1 MTAASRCTYAFARG
15 KQEIRPPRWSSIA
28 HRSHRWCYSRIEGV
42 RVPVWMIVDDQHRY
56 SNISASHAQMVSSK
70 PHVRHPPY
78 GASSLDNCML
88 FTRIDIFRK
97 ACYPMTLPLLS
108 VDSHQGMMNSTAA
121 FNSFT
126 GVATICLSTSYG
138 IPILVSI
145 LRGRK
150 LVKNA
155 PFSLGKFGMVINIL
169 TIFWIVLAY
178 VNCSENHGS
187 LEEHTQD

>member
-1 MTAASRCTYAFARG
+1 MWVISTDILISQR
-15 KQEIRPPRWSSIA
+15 RWSQVSPTYDIPLMGLVL
-28 HRSHRWCYSRIEGV
+28 ST
-42 RVPVWMIVDDQHRY
+42 IVCCLLGLIYFGRYVIQHH
-56 SNISASHAQMVSSK
+56 SPFFFFNGSSCK
-70 PHVRHPPY
+70 SDTH
-78 GASSLDNCML
+78 
-88 FTRIDIFRK
+88 
-97 ACYPMTLPLLS
+97 
-108 VDSHQGMMNSTAA
+108 STAA

-178 VNCSENHGS
+178 VSCPHQ
-187 LEEHTQD
+187 L